1 MTPLNSD
8 TPHFRLAAPEDWPA
22 IWEIF
27 REVIRSG
34 DTYAF
39 PPDMPE
45 AEAREAWLFDGAGN
59 RHTFVALLDDAIVG
73 TAYLKP
79 NQIGLGDHVA
89 NAGWMVAARAAGRG
103 VGRRFAEYVLDEAR
117 RVGFQAM
124 QFNAVVATNTR
135 ALALWESMGFTVI
148 GTSPEAFRHSQ
159 RGLVDVHIMYQ
170 KL

>member
-1 MTPLNSD
+1 MTSKRETEL
-8 TPHFRLAAPEDWPA
+8 HFRQAEPSDWPA
-22 IWEIF
+22 IWQIF

-45 AEAREAWLFDGAGN
+45 VEARAAWLFDGSQ
-59 RHTFVALLDDAIVG
+59 RRYTFVALLDDAIVG

-79 NQIGLGDHVA
+79 NRIGLGDHVA

-103 VGRRFAEYVLDEAR
+103 VGRKFAEYVLAAAKER
-117 RVGFQAM
+117 GFQAM

-135 ALALWESMGFTVI
+135 ALRLWESMGFQII
-148 GTSPEAFRHSQ
+148 GTIPDGFRHAE
-159 RGLVDVHIMYQ
+159 RGLTDVHLMHRR
-170 KL
+170 L